1 MFEDGREIQ
10 ELADVKRPSPSLRP
24 VFGLSGNTLQIHQ
37 NHIEYVRKKRPNRH
51 WAWNHWLKY
60 KLYRIYLSTSIK
72 MFVCVYIYIHVYSYH
87 ATYGDLKPPALLH
100 HPRPVATQ
108 WCINEVPLQQ
118 MQGTRPQL
126 RTCRWGK
133 PWGSF
138 KPKGEWKKFGMR
150 LSWPH
155 LKETQKKKQ
164 QQEPSWHVNFNKFCM
179 IFCTP
184 GGVSG
189 PWIHHFFTYKI
200 EGHLHRDEAWI
211 PLWWHP
217 DPGGQRRPLW

>member
-60 KLYRIYLSTSIK
+60 KLYSIYLSTSIK
-72 MFVCVYIYIHVYSYH
+72 MFVCVYIYIY
-87 ATYGDLKPPALLH
+87 T
-100 HPRPVATQ
+100 
-108 WCINEVPLQQ
+108 CIFIPCHLRWFET
-118 MQGTRPQL
+118 TRPPSSSTPSGNAMVHQ
-126 RTCRWGK
+126 
-133 PWGSF
+133 WGSAAANAGHEATTSHL
-138 KPKGEWKKFGMR
+138 PLGEAMR
-150 LSWPH
+150 KLQTQGWMEEVRN
-155 LKETQKKKQ
+155 ETFMTTPEGDTEKKKQ

-189 PWIHHFFTYKI
+189 PWISFFYLQNW
-200 EGHLHRDEAWI
+200 GA
-211 PLWWHP
+211 PP
-217 DPGGQRRPLW
+217 